1 MSPPPENWRATMA
14 KPARRARTVLITGAS
29 RGLGLG
35 IARKLVAAG
44 YCVIAV
50 ARKPNKELTA
60 AIAQAK
66 RGRRGALHFVAF
78 DLGEIGEIAQLVRSL
93 RKEFG
98 PLFGLVNNAALGL
111 DGALSLMH
119 NSQIEELI
127 RVNTLSPIVLSKY
140 VVRSMMSEGA
150 GRVVNIAS
158 IIGSTGYSGLSVYAA
173 TKASMLGF
181 TRSLAREVG
190 RLGITV
196 NAVAPGFLET
206 DMTHGLTG
214 EQRQQVTRRSA
225 LRKLASVDDVAD
237 AVEYLLSD
245 KAQSISGTVLTV
257 DAGATA

>member
-1 MSPPPENWRATMA
+1 MADRAE
-14 KPARRARTVLITGAS
+14 PVRNVLVTGAS

-35 IARKLVAAG
+35 MARTLAESG
-44 YCVIAV
+44 YCVIGV
-50 ARKPNKELTA
+50 ARKNTKEFTDA
-60 AIAQAK
+60 VAEA
-66 RGRRGALHFVAF
+66 RREGRGALYFVPF
-78 DLGEIGEIAQLVRSL
+78 DLGKIDDIADLVRTL
-93 RKEFG
+93 RRDYG
-98 PLFGLVNNAALGL
+98 PLFGLVNNAAIGL

-119 NSQIEELI
+119 NSQIEELVRI
-127 RVNTLSPIVLSKY
+127 NTLSPIVLTKF

-150 GRVVNIAS
+150 GRIVNVAS
-158 IIGSTGYSGLSVYAA
+158 IIGFTGYSGLSVYAA

-196 NAVAPGFLET
+196 NAVAPGFIET
-206 DMTHGLTG
+206 EMTDRLAG
-214 EQRQQVTRRSA
+214 EQRQRVARRSA
-225 LRKLASVDDVAD
+225 LRKLASVGDVAN